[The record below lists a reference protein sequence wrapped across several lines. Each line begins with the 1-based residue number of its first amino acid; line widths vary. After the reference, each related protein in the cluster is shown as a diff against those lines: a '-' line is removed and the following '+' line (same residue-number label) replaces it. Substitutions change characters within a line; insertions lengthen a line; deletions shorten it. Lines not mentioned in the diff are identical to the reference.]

1 MDTSYCKKRVLKKTW
16 SLNDLEKLRNFYAQ
30 NMSLKHMSL
39 KLGRSISSIN
49 KMLDRQGIRQK
60 NQKYMLQNKS
70 KRFTNSY
77 QDKKTSIKICS
88 SILNRYWEEKY
99 QEHDCWVDLEEVIS
113 FLEMKGHDIHHAR
126 EGVYDDLL
134 IMDGRCISKARLLME
149 ANLHREKDPRG
160 PFYVEGVTSI

>member
-1 MDTSYCKKRVLKKTW
+1 MVASYCKKRVLKKLW
-16 SLNDLEKLRNFYAQ
+16 SMNDLENLRKFYAK

-60 NQKYMLQNKS
+60 NQNSTLKDKS
-70 KRFTNSY
+70 KKFTNSY
-77 QDKKTSIKICS
+77 LDKKTSIKLCS

-99 QEHDCWVDLEEVIS
+99 QERDCWVDLEEVIT
-113 FLEMKGHDIHHAR
+113 FLEMKGHNIHQAR
-126 EGVYDDLL
+126 EGVYEDLL

-149 ANLHREKDPRG
+149 ANLHREKDPKG